1 MNPKEKA
8 LELSIKMCSHLDVF
22 KPNLASN
29 KKALIA
35 VNEILDTLKSCW
47 DEQGALNMYNYY
59 NEVKQEIE
67 KL

>member
-1 MNPKEKA
+1 MSPKEKA
-8 LELSIKMCSHLDVF
+8 LELSIKMCSPLDVF

-29 KKALIA
+29 KKAIIA
-35 VNEILDTLKSCW
+35 VDEILDTLKSCW